1 VGILLE
7 YSQKRGLR
15 KNLTDISSISWA
27 QLGPSVCLTV
37 DFISFINHSL
47 QLWDLLVKSTNPH
60 NLENIMTIVFTMEYR
75 REVEVTLQSWETVEE
90 IIREIEG
97 NYDSK
102 VLSWVEVK

>member
-1 VGILLE
+1 
-7 YSQKRGLR
+7 
-15 KNLTDISSISWA
+15 
-27 QLGPSVCLTV
+27 
-37 DFISFINHSL
+37 
-47 QLWDLLVKSTNPH
+47 
-60 NLENIMTIVFTMEYR
+60 MTIVFTMEYR